1 MKCVKCQRW
10 MKEREQKKDWG
21 DLPFSQIRRSVV
33 TWEVAFFLLL
43 EWGAVETRLKVKGK
57 FSEEMKAASIFF
69 LRNTYSLNSRCLQ
82 ERICS
87 FQECL
92 EGNSSKPLSLRLIW
106 MYVENRWAGFYTH
119 TCEKEKNMGYF
130 LNSSGRRFSY

>member
-1 MKCVKCQRW
+1 M
-10 MKEREQKKDWG
+10 
-21 DLPFSQIRRSVV
+21 
-33 TWEVAFFLLL
+33 
-43 EWGAVETRLKVKGK
+43 ETRLKVKGK

-106 MYVENRWAGFYTH
+106 MYVENRRAGFYTH

-130 LNSSGRRFSY
+130 SIVLVGDFLIKEFCIWYLSENWPGA